1 MNIKEIEELLE
12 KYYEGETSLDEE
24 KILKDFFLSGN
35 VPTELVAHA
44 NQFLYFAEASGDE
57 MTDQDLER
65 KVFGEGV
72 DIPVV
77 SMHSRRNRFYYL
89 SGIAAT
95 VLLLIGLIFT
105 FRESIINKPK
115 ENLSKMD
122 SELAFSQTHDILA
135 LVSVNFNK
143 GMDKMEYIGKLDQ
156 AMEKMQMLSKY
167 YQYQSII
174 INPDQLEKL
183 SEKTKGK

>member
-1 MNIKEIEELLE
+1 MSIKEIEKLLD

-35 VPTELVAHA
+35 VPVELAA
-44 NQFLYFAEASGDE
+44 YSNQFLYFAEASHDE
-57 MTDQDLER
+57 MNEQDLEK
-65 KVFGEGV
+65 KVFGEV
-72 DIPVV
+72 VEIPVV
-77 SMHSRRNRFYYL
+77 SIHSRRNRFYYI

-95 VLLLIGLIFT
+95 VLLFIGLVFT
-105 FRESIINKPK
+105 FRESVINRPK
-115 ENLSKMD
+115 ENVSKTD

-135 LVSVNFNK
+135 LVSVNLNK
-143 GMDKMEYIGKLDQ
+143 GIDKMQYIGKLDQ
-156 AMEKMQMLSKY
+156 ALDKIQMLSKY

-183 SEKTKGK
+183 SEKTK